1 MGDGGV
7 SIPPWSVLQG
17 AFGPASPRSKQ
28 GLGFRMT
35 HVFAPRHGC
44 QYGQAP
50 CCMACMSRSTLFQCH
65 WKPDRASNMIHPK
78 LLKRT
83 SARKKKTNNQLQC
96 WRRSKGRGQGVRTA
110 TERASGIFDIVCQS
124 NRHQDADEA
133 SGSPTTRQIYPR
145 QTM

>member
-1 MGDGGV
+1 MGDGGA

-28 GLGFRMT
+28 GLGLRMT

-83 SARKKKTNNQLQC
+83 SARKKKNKQPAAMLAQIKGKGTGRSHGNGTSFGLSAEWDIRNRLSIKPTP
-96 WRRSKGRGQGVRTA
+96 RRR
-110 TERASGIFDIVCQS
+110 
-124 NRHQDADEA
+124 
-133 SGSPTTRQIYPR
+133 
-145 QTM
+145 